1 MNESDQNNGDDFLS
15 GLDFS
20 PGWAKQS
27 ADSHYEKLGKYA
39 ERFADRGDGDGR
51 PGRDDRRGFRRDRP
65 PRRDGDRP
73 FRDRPPREGGDRPPF
88 RGDRPFR
95 DRPPREG
102 GERPPFRGDRPFRDR
117 PPREDGERPPFR
129 RDRPFRGERPF
140 REPAPFE
147 IRFLPEHKALGLI
160 AKKVQQSRRAMP
172 LRELVALFF
181 KNPAS
186 VLVRAEFDEA
196 HKESRF
202 HQCTA
207 CGWFARSPEELLA
220 HQLSAHFADRFE
232 ERVIDVE
239 PPKGKYATVARCGV
253 TGRLL
258 GPPNDHGYAR
268 SVLEAMRDPACAG
281 LSEAEYRARIEL
293 VSDPALVEEWRA
305 TQSKKTVYVE
315 KTREEAS
322 APAAETHAESAEAP
336 APAGEIHAESAEAP
350 APAEEIHAESAEAPA
365 PAEETHA
372 ESAENAEAPASPSA
386 FYDREAAEAVFHAE
400 VAPKM
405 TRVSRAVSAPH
416 AVVDALSD
424 RYVQGEIRRAW
435 EREKKSHVPSLFFAV
450 RGGLKGCRLSLFR
463 ASDPARTDFVA
474 PRAPTPLDASTA
486 VPALRA
492 VLDFVA
498 AHPGCTRS
506 AMMAALVPEGT
517 DDAAKAETLKQFA
530 FAVDRGH
537 LIAYANGTLA
547 LPEAHPFF
555 HAGDAEAPAPAEET
569 HAESAET
576 PAPTEETHAESAEA
590 PAPTEEAHAEAA
602 EAPAPTEET
611 HAESAEALAPAEGT
625 PAEAAESPDGRAPSR
640 PDEAP

>member
-1 MNESDQNNGDDFLS
+1 MNESEQNNGDDFLS

-39 ERFADRGDGDGR
+39 ERFEDRDDGEGR

-73 FRDRPPREGGDRPPF
+73 PFRGDRPFRDRPPRAEGDRPPF

-95 DRPPREG
+95 DRPP
-102 GERPPFRGDRPFRDR
+102 
-117 PPREDGERPPFR
+117 
-129 RDRPFRGERPF
+129 F

-147 IRFLPEHKALGLI
+147 VRFLPDHRALGLV
-160 AKKVQQSRRAMP
+160 AKKVQSSRRAMP
-172 LRELVALFF
+172 LRDLVALFF

-186 VLVRAEFDEA
+186 VLVRVEFDEA

-220 HQLSAHFADRFE
+220 HQLTAHFADRFE
-232 ERVIDVE
+232 ERVVEVE

-268 SVLEAMRDPACAG
+268 SILEAMRDPACAG

-305 TQSKKTVYVE
+305 SQAKKTVYVWKAAE
-315 KTREEAS
+315 KPAAKTR
-322 APAAETHAESAEAP
+322 
-336 APAGEIHAESAEAP
+336 
-350 APAEEIHAESAEAPA
+350 AESAEAPA
-365 PAEETHA
+365 PAEETPA
-372 ESAENAEAPASPSA
+372 ESAEAPAPAVETPAESAEAPVPVAPTAPA
-386 FYDREAAEAVFHAE
+386 FDREEAEARFRAE
-400 VAPKM
+400 IAPAM
-405 TRVSRAVSAPH
+405 TRVSRSAVASFT
-416 AVVDALSD
+416 VVDALSD

-450 RGGLKGCRLSLFR
+450 RGGLKGCHLTLFR
-463 ASDPARTDFVA
+463 ASDPARTDFVT
-474 PRAPTPLDASTA
+474 PRAPTPLDAATA

-492 VLDFVA
+492 VLEFVA
-498 AHPGCTRS
+498 AHPGCSRS
-506 AMMAALVPEGT
+506 ELLAALAPDGT
-517 DDAAKAETLKQFA
+517 DEAAKAETLKQFA

-537 LIAYANGTLA
+537 LVAYANGTLA
-547 LPEAHPFF
+547 MPEVHPFY
-555 HAGDAEAPAPAEET
+555 HAEGAEAPATEETHAEAAEGAEAPAAEEPHAESAESAEAPAPAEET
-569 HAESAET
+569 HAESAEG
-576 PAPTEETHAESAEA
+576 AEA
-590 PAPTEEAHAEAA
+590 PAPADAGD
-602 EAPAPTEET
+602 PQP
-611 HAESAEALAPAEGT
+611 
-625 PAEAAESPDGRAPSR
+625 
-640 PDEAP
+640 